1 MQAHF
6 EEIKM
11 KLTKLTPIALAIML
25 MIGVTNFSLA
35 STHDDDNP
43 NTFKYDRCMYN
54 SASEIVAQTIPSV
67 VYIFMERMLDS
78 GSDEFG
84 GLMPSLPQPSNGVGT
99 GFFINDEGY
108 IVTNAHVVKDSSS
121 LKIFYWESPLEY
133 GEAEIIG
140 IDEIADIAVIK
151 IDPEG
156 PTKFVKWANSEQL
169 QMGDDVIAIGHG
181 LSMPWAVTK
190 GIISYTDRQPDK
202 SKPMITY
209 NQSDTVINQGNSG
222 GPLFNMC
229 GEVVGVNTLLFS
241 RTGSFAGV
249 GFSVPSNL
257 AKRSVD
263 QIIEK
268 GYVTYPAI
276 GIQMKA
282 VETLEER
289 KELLALGIE
298 SVIKIENTPEA
309 GAAYEAGLQKD
320 DVIVSVGN
328 ENVISSLDIIKQL
341 WYNDIGDIL
350 KVKVYRDGEFMT
362 FDVKLKEFQFANLK
376 GK

>member
-1 MQAHF
+1 
-6 EEIKM
+6 M
-11 KLTKLTPIALAIML
+11 KLTKLTTFLSA
-25 MIGVTNFSLA
+25 MILVFSMSSLSLA
-35 STHDDDNP
+35 SAHDDDNP
-43 NTFKYDRCMYN
+43 NTFIYDKCMYN
-54 SASEIVAQTIPSV
+54 TTSEIVAQTIPSV
-67 VYIFMERMLDS
+67 VYIYMERMLDT

-108 IVTNAHVVKDSSS
+108 IVTNAHVVENSSS
-121 LKIFYWESPLEY
+121 LKIYYWESPLEY

-140 IDEIADIAVIK
+140 IDKIADIAVIK

-156 PTKFVKWANSEQL
+156 PTQFVKWADSEQVE
-169 QMGDDVIAIGHG
+169 MGDEVIAIGHG

-190 GIISYTDRQPDK
+190 GIISYIDRQPDK

-222 GPLFNMC
+222 GPLFDMC

-241 RTGSFAGV
+241 RTGSFSGV

-289 KELLALGIE
+289 KELLSLGIN
-298 SVIKIENTPEA
+298 SVIKIENTPEE
-309 GAAYEAGLQKD
+309 GAAYEAGLKKD
-320 DVIVSVGN
+320 DVIVAVGG
-328 ENVISSLDIIKQL
+328 EEVISSLDIIKQL
-341 WYNDIGDIL
+341 WYNDIGDVL
-350 KVKVYRDGEFMT
+350 KVKVYRDGEFIT
-362 FDVKLKEFQFANLK
+362 FDVKLKEFQFMNVK

>member
-11 KLTKLTPIALAIML
+11 RLTKLTSIALAIML
-25 MIGVTNFSLA
+25 MVGVTNFSLA
-35 STHDDDNP
+35 TTHDDDNP

-54 SASEIVAQTIPSV
+54 STSEIVAQTIPSV

-156 PTKFVKWANSEQL
+156 PTQFVKWADSENL

-229 GEVVGVNTLLFS
+229 GEVVGVNTLLYS
-241 RTGSFAGV
+241 RTGAFAGV
-249 GFSVPSNL
+249 GFSVPSTL